1 MVVLATFDQENKNIN
16 IHKFNIYGYNSY
28 LALAIYTLKESNDP
42 EELEK
47 IEGLK
52 LWKNN
57 RYSIE
62 NVNLINESE
71 WNLFC
76 NLKSSL
82 NSLNKL
88 KGFDESLNLLFS
100 IFERQ
105 INNSTAKKSLLSLA
119 RNECFNQKLKEQELK
134 EFMLNELPF

>member
-16 IHKFNIYGYNSY
+16 IHRFDTYGYNDY
-28 LALAIYTLKESNDP
+28 LGLNIYTLKESNDL

-57 RYSIE
+57 RYTIK
-62 NVNLINESE
+62 NVNLINENE

-76 NLKSSL
+76 NLKSNL
-82 NSLNKL
+82 NSLNKF
-88 KGFDESLNLLFS
+88 KGFDASLNLLFS

-105 INNSTAKKSLLSLA
+105 ISNSIAKKSLLNLA
-119 RNECFNQKLKEQELK
+119 RNECFNQKLKEQDLK